1 MARNRLTRLGVG
13 IVVSAAIGLA
23 GREALAD
30 PPGKGVLPVHVVA
43 IKSDSSYDQADAL
56 TAAIRSRVRGIR
68 GYSLGE
74 GDFALEVLMLGLK
87 CGDVADEPCQARIGN
102 QIHADRFVWGT
113 VEHAASNKQVV
124 AELHLWV
131 RGQSPSSTRL
141 TYSDNL
147 TAPGDESLR
156 RLVDEAL
163 KKLLGASSSLVPERA
178 GAVPPAKL
186 PASPT
191 TSTTAVIAPASA
203 TTTTS
208 DVSTRRIVGW
218 AGVGL
223 GSFFLAA
230 GLYSLVRVHDVA
242 SNDRYSLYLSGFHS
256 NVNACDQA
264 RAKISVMTPGAATP
278 TEMRDLCSELSTF
291 ETLEIVFFGAATI
304 AAGTGIYLLATDA
317 NTHTASAPPA
327 PPVQVGA
334 SAGPT
339 GGNVELRVRF

>member
-1 MARNRLTRLGVG
+1 MTRTGLRRAGLGFL
-13 IVVSAAIGLA
+13 VSATIGLA
-23 GREALAD
+23 GRAALAD
-30 PPGKGVLPVHVVA
+30 PPGKNALPVHVVA

-56 TAAIRSRVRGIR
+56 TAAIRSRVRALR

-87 CGDVADEPCQARIGN
+87 CGDVADEPCQLKMGN
-102 QIHADRFVWGT
+102 QIHADRYVWGT
-113 VEHAASNKQVV
+113 VEHAQSNKQVV
-124 AELHLWV
+124 ADLHVWV
-131 RGQSPSSTRL
+131 RGQPPASTRI

-156 RLVDEAL
+156 RLVDDAL
-163 KKLLGASSSLVPERA
+163 KKLLNANSPAEKPVVAPLPTRVTLT
-178 GAVPPAKL
+178 PPLATTTTVEPGTDTST

-191 TSTTAVIAPASA
+191 
-203 TTTTS
+203 
-208 DVSTRRIVGW
+208 VSTRRIVGW

-223 GSFFLAA
+223 GGFFLAS

-264 RAKISVMTPGAATP
+264 NAKISVTIPGAATP

-291 ETLEIVFFGAATI
+291 QTLEVVFFGAAAI
-304 AAGTGIYLLATDA
+304 AAGTGIFLLATDSSSR
-317 NTHTASAPPA
+317 TAAA

-334 SAGPT
+334 SAGPN
-339 GGNVELRVRF
+339 GGNVQVKVRF